1 MPTITEIIT
10 LAEAKAHLNITS
22 STQDT
27 ELQAFVDRASDVVE
41 HASGCYY
48 RTSTQVETFDGGVSA
63 VVLSR
68 LPVASLTSVVADG
81 VTLSSSSYSMTPRT
95 GLLRYKYGTFPGDYD
110 DVVVTYVTGGTVDAL
125 AKQATLEV
133 LRHLWQTQRGAMGSR
148 ATMAGDGYDPSQAY
162 SLPRRAQELLA
173 LIAKPGGIA

>member
-1 MPTITEIIT
+1 MPTADIVT
-10 LAEAKAHLNITS
+10 LAEARQHLNITS
-22 STQDT
+22 STQDV
-27 ELQAFVDRASDVVE
+27 ELQAFIDRASDMVE
-41 HASGCYY
+41 HASGNYY
-48 RTSTQVETFDGGVSA
+48 RTSTQVETFDGGTSA

-68 LPVASLTSVVADG
+68 LPVASLTSIVADG
-81 VTLSSSSYSMTPRT
+81 VALSSSSYSLNMST

-110 DVVVTYVTGGTVDAL
+110 DLVVTYVTGSTVDAL

-148 ATMAGDGYDPSQAY
+148 AQMAGDGYDPSASY
-162 SLPRRAQELLA
+162 SLPRRAQELLS